1 MTIKS
6 ACANVLCCRPL
17 LPPRQP
23 DGYEGIA
30 CAECGYK
37 VMVRSG
43 TALRCTQCGS
53 REELET
59 VEGLL
64 CYECARDYNATRDKR
79 DHVTQALEGSS
90 TTLDIKSA
98 FRHVDIGIGIYK
110 DETIENVMLGRS
122 PGDRL
127 CAFFVKLAALAK
139 EDERVAALMGD
150 YVIEVKHGD
159 KWIWPVKGGNDNA
172 R

>member
-1 MTIKS
+1 MTIES
-6 ACANVLCCRPL
+6 ACTNVLCNRPL

-23 DGYEGIA
+23 NGYEGIA
-30 CAECGYK
+30 CLECGCRT
-37 VMVRSG
+37 MVRNG
-43 TALRCTQCGS
+43 TALKCSQCGVH
-53 REELET
+53 EELET
-59 VEGLL
+59 EGGLL
-64 CYECARDYNATRDKR
+64 CYECARDHSAARDKQNN
-79 DHVTQALEGSS
+79 VTRALEGSS

-98 FRHVDIGIGIYK
+98 FRHVDISIGIYK

-159 KWIWPVKGGNDNA
+159 KWIWPTKDKGV
-172 R
+172 